1 MLILDRLDH
10 YSWEWIANI
19 LIMAVGAVLVLWT
32 IAKDHTS
39 MSMVEEI
46 RHDQKYLALGII
58 LFAGGLMSLFP
69 ISAFSV
75 LWVIDT
81 LDG

>member
-19 LIMAVGAVLVLWT
+19 LIMAIGAVLVLWA

-39 MSMVEEI
+39 MGIVEEFKY
-46 RHDQKYLALGII
+46 DQKYLALGCM
-58 LFAGGLMSLFP
+58 LFIGGLISLFP
-69 ISAFSV
+69 ISVFSV
-75 LWVIDT
+75 LWIIDT